1 MNITVMGSGN
11 GGLAVAYEWAS
22 KAHRVNLY
30 AVPGHDDNIGAV
42 AAAGGIR
49 AHGAIE
55 GFAPVAYSGTDVT
68 RAMEGTDTVFV
79 VAPAFATADFARLA
93 APYLRAEM
101 VVAVCPGSC
110 VGSLVFKEAAGLDVH
125 DESVIIGETNTLPGP
140 GAQNLRMTRAQ
151 TA

>member
-1 MNITVMGSGN
+1 MMGAEPGRPNELSPT
-11 GGLAVAYEWAS
+11 GLA
-22 KAHRVNLY
+22 
-30 AVPGHDDNIGAV
+30 
-42 AAAGGIR
+42 
-49 AHGAIE
+49 
-55 GFAPVAYSGTDVT
+55 VAYSGTDVT